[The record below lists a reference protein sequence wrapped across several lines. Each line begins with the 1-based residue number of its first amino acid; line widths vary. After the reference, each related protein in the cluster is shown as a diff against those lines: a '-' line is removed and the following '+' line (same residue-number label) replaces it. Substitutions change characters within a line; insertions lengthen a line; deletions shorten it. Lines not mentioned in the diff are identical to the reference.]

1 MFQIAPQQIESRIE
15 EQRQFDGNLETLL
28 ERLDKVILKIG
39 NMQSLGEFVFYLKS
53 LYRRMEEQAEQTREL
68 TLALERIRYRYEE
81 CEYAILERVENESV
95 LETEAGFV
103 CEELALPEGE
113 WESILE
119 FVTVHDSEW
128 VSEFMREER

>member
-1 MFQIAPQQIESRIE
+1 MFQIAPQQIECRIE
-15 EQRQFDGNLETLL
+15 EQRQFEGNLETLL
-28 ERLDKVILKIG
+28 EKLDRVILKIG
-39 NMQSLGEFVFYLKS
+39 NMQSLEEFVFYLRS

-68 TLALERIRYRYEE
+68 ALALERIRYRYEE